1 MSSLGA
7 KIKDILHSDKDT
19 TSETSHHPPG
29 SFPTEEMEPSETHEG
44 YSKGYEHNKLHKADD
59 PRGHAHKDSGVGFTE
74 PNDPT
79 SYKPSNEPISERRDD
94 PLDRTTDTTT
104 TAGTTTAGTTTAGTT
119 TAGTT
124 TAGTTTAGTTTAG
137 TAATGT
143 TAAGGLGDTSKIP
156 ATEGATG
163 ATAPFTQDHPY
174 WGDLPS
180 GGVHNTVIGHGSPED
195 ENTRHRAVHSGATE
209 PTQSAGTLESG
220 TFLHRHD
227 RDTTSST
234 TNPTDA
240 QRTTQET
247 PSETSGSRFNEGLA
261 GAGAAGAGV
270 LGAHELE
277 KRRHADDTQTPSKAD
292 QTTDKSHEEHKGRS
306 FPLLGKDHKEKEAHH
321 KEKETH
327 HKEDKHAKEHKESKL
342 GALFHRKDKA
352 ETEAKADQEA
362 DQEKH
367 GHSKPALAA
376 AGAAWGASSTGKGHD
391 DKTQRDVTDASGTR
405 GATQYPASGL
415 DSTRDYSAQPTGT
428 TQQLHQQDSSHRGA
442 GLATGAAAGV
452 GAGALASHYAQRSD
466 NDRTGTGYDSQSY
479 DPSTST
485 RDPTSQTYQQ
495 QGSHG
500 DHSLAKGTAAGLGAG
515 TLASHSGQHSSSNQP
530 STLGATSAY
539 GAQPDQPANYSHKDP
554 VGQTSQHDS
563 HRGAGLAAGTAAGL
577 GAGALASRSGR
588 EHETTGQHTG
598 DSTRGLESQGNQSAY
613 SSTNPASQYEQ
624 HDSHRGAGLAAGTA
638 AGLSAG
644 ALASRSGR
652 EHETTGPS
660 GLDSNR
666 GLESQT
672 TQPGYSSTNPTSQYQ
687 QDNSHHGAGLATG
700 AAAGLGAGALT
711 SRSGRDHHSDQPT
724 GLDSNRSLE
733 SQATQPTFTSTRD
746 PTSQFYQQEGSHRGA
761 GLATGAAAGL
771 GAGALASHES
781 SKRDEDRYLSND
793 GSRTAQPG
801 TTGTTSTGAGLGTS
815 SSAFDS
821 SHNEPSRKSE
831 HSQRSTGSHHSTLA
845 ENANAGK
852 YNTLASGTP
861 SGVAYD
867 DDLVTSRSSQQPT
880 SEKKDDS
887 HFGAKAAGLGAAAAG
902 AGTAAALSRNKDE
915 KPVED
920 KIREEPEAERKL
932 DQTES
937 HKPITG
943 SVAPQ
948 VGTNK
953 PVIHKCQKCGEDNDI
968 SKYFTSNS
976 GKI

>member
-7 KIKDILHSDKDT
+7 KIKDILHSDESKDT
-19 TSETSHHPPG
+19 TTETSHHPPG
-29 SFPTEEMEPSETHEG
+29 SFPTEEMEPSETHQG

-74 PNDPT
+74 SNDPT

-104 TAGTTTAGTTTAGTT
+104 TAGTTTAGTT
-119 TAGTT
+119 
-124 TAGTTTAGTTTAG
+124 
-137 TAATGT
+137 ATGT

-163 ATAPFTQDHPY
+163 AAAPSTQDHPY

-195 ENTRHRAVHSGATE
+195 ENARHRAVYSGATE
-209 PTQSAGTLESG
+209 PTRTAGTLESG
-220 TFLHRHD
+220 TFLHRND

-240 QRTTQET
+240 QRTTQES
-247 PSETSGSRFNEGLA
+247 PSQTSGSHFNEGVA
-261 GAGAAGAGV
+261 GVGAAGAGA
-270 LGAHELE
+270 LGAHELN
-277 KRRHADDTQTPSKAD
+277 KHRHADDTQTPSKVE
-292 QTTDKSHEEHKGRS
+292 QTTDKSHDEHKGRS
-306 FPLLGKDHKEKEAHH
+306 FPLLGKDHKD
-321 KEKETH
+321 KETH
-327 HKEDKHAKEHKESKL
+327 HKEDKHAKEPKESKL
-342 GALFHRKDKA
+342 GALFHRKDKT
-352 ETEAKADQEA
+352 ETEAKAEQEA
-362 DQEKH
+362 DQERH

-376 AGAAWGASSTGKGHD
+376 AGAAWGANTAGRGHD
-391 DKTQRDVTDASGTR
+391 DKTQRDVTDPSGTR

-415 DSTRDYSAQPTGT
+415 DSTRDYSTQPTGT
-428 TQQLHQQDSSHRGA
+428 TQQDSSHRGA

-452 GAGALASHYAQRSD
+452 GAGALASHYAQRSE

-479 DPSTST
+479 HPSGTST
-485 RDPTSQTYQQ
+485 RDTTSQTYQQ

-530 STLGATSAY
+530 STLGSSSAY
-539 GAQPDQPANYSHKDP
+539 GAPPDQPANFSHKDP

-598 DSTRGLESQGNQSAY
+598 LDSNRGLESQGNQSAY
-613 SSTNPASQYEQ
+613 SSSNPTSQYEQ
-624 HDSHRGAGLAAGTA
+624 HDSNRGTGLAAGTA
-638 AGLSAG
+638 AGLGAG

-652 EHETTGPS
+652 EHESTGQS
-660 GLDSNR
+660 GLDSSR
-666 GLESQT
+666 GLSSQT
-672 TQPGYSSTNPTSQYQ
+672 TQPGYSSTKPASQHQ

-700 AAAGLGAGALT
+700 AAAGLGAGALA
-711 SRSGRDHHSDQPT
+711 SRSSRDHHSDQPT
-724 GLDSNRSLE
+724 GIDSNRGFE
-733 SQATQPTFTSTRD
+733 SQTTQPTSKSTRD
-746 PTSQFYQQEGSHRGA
+746 PTSQSYQQEGSHRGA

-771 GAGALASHES
+771 GAGAPASHGS
-781 SKRDEDRYLSND
+781 NKRDEDQYLSND
-793 GSRTAQPG
+793 GSQTAQPG
-801 TTGTTSTGAGLGTS
+801 TTGTTGTGAGLGTS

-821 SHNEPSRKSE
+821 SHHEPSRKSE

-867 DDLVTSRSSQQPT
+867 DDLSTSRSSQQPA
-880 SEKKDDS
+880 SQKKDDS
-887 HFGAKAAGLGAAAAG
+887 HFGTKAAGLGAAAAG

-920 KIREEPEAERKL
+920 KIREEPETERKL
-932 DQTES
+932 DQSET
-937 HKPITG
+937 HRPITG
-943 SVAPQ
+943 AVAPQ

>member
-7 KIKDILHSDKDT
+7 KIKDILHSDDKDT
-19 TSETSHHPPG
+19 TTETSHHPPG
-29 SFPTEEMEPSETHEG
+29 SFPTEEMEPSETHQG

-59 PRGHAHKDSGVGFTE
+59 PRGHAHKDSGVDFTE
-74 PNDPT
+74 SNDPT

-94 PLDRTTDTTT
+94 PVDRTTDT
-104 TAGTTTAGTTTAGTT
+104 
-119 TAGTT
+119 
-124 TAGTTTAGTTTAG
+124 TTTAGTTTAG

-163 ATAPFTQDHPY
+163 AAAPSTQDHPY

-195 ENTRHRAVHSGATE
+195 ENARHRAVHSGGTE
-209 PTQSAGTLESG
+209 PTRTADTLESG
-220 TFLHRHD
+220 TFLHRND
-227 RDTTSST
+227 RDNTSST
-234 TNPTDA
+234 TNPTDT
-240 QRTTQET
+240 QRTTQEN
-247 PSETSGSRFNEGLA
+247 PSQTSGSHFNEGVA
-261 GAGAAGAGV
+261 GVGAAGAGA
-270 LGAHELE
+270 LGAHELN
-277 KRRHADDTQTPSKAD
+277 KRRHADDTQTPTKVD
-292 QTTDKSHEEHKGRS
+292 QTTDKTDDEHKGRS
-306 FPLLGKDHKEKEAHH
+306 FPLLGKDHKDKET
-321 KEKETH
+321 TH
-327 HKEDKHAKEHKESKL
+327 HKEDKHAKEPKESKL
-342 GALFHRKDKA
+342 GALFHRKDKT

-362 DQEKH
+362 DQERH
-367 GHSKPALAA
+367 GRSKPALAA
-376 AGAAWGASSTGKGHD
+376 AGAAWGANTAGKGHD
-391 DKTQRDVTDASGTR
+391 DKTQRDVTDTR

-415 DSTRDYSAQPTGT
+415 DSTRDYGTQPTGT
-428 TQQLHQQDSSHRGA
+428 TQQQESSHRGA

-452 GAGALASHYAQRSD
+452 GAGALASHYAQLSD
-466 NDRTGTGYDSQSY
+466 NDRTGAGYDSQSSN
-479 DPSTST
+479 PSGTST
-485 RDPTSQTYQQ
+485 RDPTSQTYQ

-530 STLGATSAY
+530 STLGSSSAY
-539 GAQPDQPANYSHKDP
+539 GAQPDQPANFSHKGP

-598 DSTRGLESQGNQSAY
+598 LESNRGLESQGNQSAY
-613 SSTNPASQYEQ
+613 SSANPTSQYEQ
-624 HDSHRGAGLAAGTA
+624 HDSHRGTGLAAGTA
-638 AGLSAG
+638 AGLGAG

-652 EHETTGPS
+652 DHETTGQS
-660 GLDSNR
+660 GLDSSR
-666 GLESQT
+666 GLSSQT
-672 TQPGYSSTNPTSQYQ
+672 TQPGYSSTNPTSQHQ
-687 QDNSHHGAGLATG
+687 QDNSHHSAGLATG
-700 AAAGLGAGALT
+700 AAAGLGAGALV

-724 GLDSNRSLE
+724 GLDSNRGFE
-733 SQATQPTFTSTRD
+733 SQTTQPTSTSTRD
-746 PTSQFYQQEGSHRGA
+746 PTSQSYQQEGSHRGA

-781 SKRDEDRYLSND
+781 NKRDEDRYLSND

-801 TTGTTSTGAGLGTS
+801 TTGTTGTGTNTGLGTS

-821 SHNEPSRKSE
+821 SHHEPSRQSE
-831 HSQRSTGSHHSTLA
+831 QSQRSTGSHHSTLA

-867 DDLVTSRSSQQPT
+867 DDLSTSHSSQQPA
-880 SEKKDDS
+880 SEKKDN
-887 HFGAKAAGLGAAAAG
+887 HFGTKAAGLGAAAPG
-902 AGTAAALSRNKDE
+902 AGTATALSRNKDE

-920 KIREEPEAERKL
+920 KIREEPETERKL

-937 HKPITG
+937 HRPITG
-943 SVAPQ
+943 AVAPQ

-968 SKYFTSNS
+968 SKYFTSDS
-976 GKI
+976 GNI

>member
-7 KIKDILHSDKDT
+7 KIKDILHSDESKDT
-19 TSETSHHPPG
+19 TTKTSHHPPG
-29 SFPTEEMEPSETHEG
+29 SFPTEEMEPSETHQG
-44 YSKGYEHNKLHKADD
+44 YSKGYEHEHNKLHKADD

-74 PNDPT
+74 PNEPT

-94 PLDRTTDTTT
+94 PLDRTADTTT

-119 TAGTT
+119 GA
-124 TAGTTTAGTTTAG
+124 
-137 TAATGT
+137 

-156 ATEGATG
+156 ATESATG
-163 ATAPFTQDHPY
+163 AAAPSTQDHPY

-195 ENTRHRAVHSGATE
+195 ENARHRAVHSGATE
-209 PTQSAGTLESG
+209 PTRTAGTLESG
-220 TFLHRHD
+220 TFLHRND

-234 TNPTDA
+234 TNPPDA
-240 QRTTQET
+240 QRTTQDNPT
-247 PSETSGSRFNEGLA
+247 QTSDSHFKEGVA
-261 GAGAAGAGV
+261 GAGAAGAGA
-270 LGAHELE
+270 LGAHELS
-277 KRRHADDTQTPSKAD
+277 KHRHDDETQTPSKVD
-292 QTTDKSHEEHKGRS
+292 QTTDKSHDEHKGRS
-306 FPLLGKDHKEKEAHH
+306 FPLLGKDHKEKE
-321 KEKETH
+321 TH
-327 HKEDKHAKEHKESKL
+327 HKEEKPKEHKESKL
-342 GALFHRKDKA
+342 GALFHRKDKT
-352 ETEAKADQEA
+352 ETEAKAEQEA

-376 AGAAWGASSTGKGHD
+376 AGAAWGASTAGKGYD
-391 DKTQRDVTDASGTR
+391 DKTQRDVTAQEPTGTR
-405 GATQYPASGL
+405 SATQYPASGL
-415 DSTRDYSAQPTGT
+415 DSARDYSSQPAST
-428 TQQLHQQDSSHRGA
+428 TQQQPQQQDSSHRGA

-466 NDRTGTGYDSQSY
+466 NDRIGTGYDSQSY
-479 DPSTST
+479 DPSSTST

-500 DHSLAKGTAAGLGAG
+500 DHDLAKGTAAGLGAG
-515 TLASHSGQHSSSNQP
+515 SLASHSSSNQP
-530 STLGATSAY
+530 STLGSSPAY

-588 EHETTGQHTG
+588 EHETTGQQTG
-598 DSTRGLESQGNQSAY
+598 LDSNRGLESQGNQYAY
-613 SSTNPASQYEQ
+613 SSTNPTSQSEQ
-624 HDSHRGAGLAAGTA
+624 HDSHRGAGLAAGL
-638 AGLSAG
+638 GAG

-652 EHETTGPS
+652 EHETTGQS
-660 GLDSNR
+660 GLDSSR
-666 GLESQT
+666 GLSSET
-672 TQPGYSSTNPTSQYQ
+672 TQPGYSSTNPTSQHQ
-687 QDNSHHGAGLATG
+687 QDSSHHGAGLATG
-700 AAAGLGAGALT
+700 AAAGLGAGALA
-711 SRSGRDHHSDQPT
+711 SGSGRDHHSDQPA
-724 GLDSNRSLE
+724 GLDSNRGFE
-733 SQATQPTFTSTRD
+733 SHTTQPTSTSTRD
-746 PTSQFYQQEGSHRGA
+746 PTSQSYQQEGSHRGA

-781 SKRDEDRYLSND
+781 NKRDEDQYLSND

-801 TTGTTSTGAGLGTS
+801 ITGTTGTGAGLGTS

-821 SHNEPSRKSE
+821 SHHEPSRKSE

-867 DDLVTSRSSQQPT
+867 DDISTSRSSEQPT
-880 SEKKDDS
+880 SQKKDDS
-887 HFGAKAAGLGAAAAG
+887 HFGTKAAGLGAAAAG

-915 KPVED
+915 KPVEE
-920 KIREEPEAERKL
+920 KIREEPETERKL

-937 HKPITG
+937 HRPITG
-943 SVAPQ
+943 AVAPQ
-948 VGTNK
+948 IGTNK

-968 SKYFTSNS
+968 SKYFTSNT

>member
-1 MSSLGA
+1 MSSLSA
-7 KIKDILHSDKDT
+7 KIKDILHSDESKDT
-19 TSETSHHPPG
+19 TTETSHHPPG
-29 SFPTEEMEPSETHEG
+29 SFPTEEMEPSETHQG
-44 YSKGYEHNKLHKADD
+44 YSKGYEHNKLHKAED

-74 PNDPT
+74 SNDPT

-104 TAGTTTAGTTTAGTT
+104 AAGTAP
-119 TAGTT
+119 
-124 TAGTTTAGTTTAG
+124 AGTTTAG

-156 ATEGATG
+156 ATEDATG
-163 ATAPFTQDHPY
+163 AAAPSTQDHPY

-195 ENTRHRAVHSGATE
+195 ENARHRAVHSGATE
-209 PTQSAGTLESG
+209 PTRTSGTLESG
-220 TFLHRHD
+220 TFLHRND

-240 QRTTQET
+240 QRTTQED
-247 PSETSGSRFNEGLA
+247 PSQTSGSRFNEGLA
-261 GAGAAGAGV
+261 GAGAAGAGA
-270 LGAHELE
+270 LGAHELN
-277 KRRHADDTQTPSKAD
+277 KRRQADDTQTPSKVD
-292 QTTDKSHEEHKGRS
+292 QTTDKSHDEHKGRS
-306 FPLLGKDHKEKEAHH
+306 FPLLGKDHKDKETHH

-327 HKEDKHAKEHKESKL
+327 HKEDKHAKEPKESKL
-342 GALFHRKDKA
+342 GALFHRKDKT
-352 ETEAKADQEA
+352 EMEAKAEQEA
-362 DQEKH
+362 DQERH

-376 AGAAWGASSTGKGHD
+376 AGAAWGANTAGKGYD
-391 DKTQRDVTDASGTR
+391 DKTQRDVTATR
-405 GATQYPASGL
+405 ATQYPASGL
-415 DSTRDYSAQPTGT
+415 DSTRDYSTQPTGT
-428 TQQLHQQDSSHRGA
+428 TQQESSHRGA

-466 NDRTGTGYDSQSY
+466 NDRTGTTGTGYDSQSY
-479 DPSTST
+479 DPSSTST
-485 RDPTSQTYQQ
+485 RDPTSQTYQ

-530 STLGATSAY
+530 STLGLSSAY
-539 GAQPDQPANYSHKDP
+539 GAQPDQPANFSHKDP

-588 EHETTGQHTG
+588 EHETTGQQTG
-598 DSTRGLESQGNQSAY
+598 LDSSRGLESQGNHSTY
-613 SSTNPASQYEQ
+613 SSTNPTSQYEQ

-638 AGLSAG
+638 AGLGAG
-644 ALASRSGR
+644 ALASRSG
-652 EHETTGPS
+652 
-660 GLDSNR
+660 
-666 GLESQT
+666 
-672 TQPGYSSTNPTSQYQ
+672 
-687 QDNSHHGAGLATG
+687 
-700 AAAGLGAGALT
+700 
-711 SRSGRDHHSDQPT
+711 HHSDQPT
-724 GLDSNRSLE
+724 GLDSSRGLE
-733 SQATQPTFTSTRD
+733 SQPTQPTSTSTRD
-746 PTSQFYQQEGSHRGA
+746 PTSQSYQQEGSHRGA
-761 GLATGAAAGL
+761 GLAAGTAAGL
-771 GAGALASHES
+771 GAGALASHGS
-781 SKRDEDRYLSND
+781 NKRDEDRYLSND

-801 TTGTTSTGAGLGTS
+801 TTGTTGTGTGLGTS

-821 SHNEPSRKSE
+821 SHHEPSRQSE
-831 HSQRSTGSHHSTLA
+831 HSQRSTDSHHSTLA

-867 DDLVTSRSSQQPT
+867 DDLSTSRSTAQPT
-880 SEKKDDS
+880 TQKKDDS

-915 KPVED
+915 KPVEE
-920 KIREEPEAERKL
+920 KIREEPETERKL

-943 SVAPQ
+943 AVAPQ

-968 SKYFTSNS
+968 SKYFTSDS

>member
-7 KIKDILHSDKDT
+7 KIKDILHSDESKDT
-19 TSETSHHPPG
+19 TTETSHHPPG
-29 SFPTEEMEPSETHEG
+29 SFPTEEMEPSESHQG

-59 PRGHAHKDSGVGFTE
+59 PRGHAHKDSGIGFTE
-74 PNDPT
+74 LNDPT
-79 SYKPSNEPISERRDD
+79 SFKPSNEPISERRDV
-94 PLDRTTDTTT
+94 PLDRTTDT
-104 TAGTTTAGTTTAGTT
+104 TT

-156 ATEGATG
+156 ATGA
-163 ATAPFTQDHPY
+163 AASSTQDHPY

-195 ENTRHRAVHSGATE
+195 ENARHRAVHSGATE
-209 PTQSAGTLESG
+209 PTRTAGTLESG
-220 TFLHRHD
+220 TFLHRND

-240 QRTTQET
+240 QRITQEN
-247 PSETSGSRFNEGLA
+247 PSQTSGSRFNEGLA
-261 GAGAAGAGV
+261 GAGAAGAGA
-270 LGAHELE
+270 LGAHELN
-277 KRRHADDTQTPSKAD
+277 KRHHADDTQTVDP
-292 QTTDKSHEEHKGRS
+292 TTDKPQDEHKGRA
-306 FPLLGKDHKEKEAHH
+306 FPLLGKDHKEKETHH

-327 HKEDKHAKEHKESKL
+327 HKEDKHAKEPKESKL
-342 GALFHRKDKA
+342 GALFHRKDKT
-352 ETEAKADQEA
+352 ETEAKAEQEA
-362 DQEKH
+362 DQERH
-367 GHSKPALAA
+367 GHTKPALAA
-376 AGAAWGASSTGKGHD
+376 AGAAWGANTAGKGYD
-391 DKTQRDVTDASGTR
+391 DKTQRDVTDTR

-415 DSTRDYSAQPTGT
+415 DSTRDYSTQPTS
-428 TQQLHQQDSSHRGA
+428 TQQPHQQDSSHRGA

-479 DPSTST
+479 DPSGTST

-495 QGSHG
+495 GSQG
-500 DHSLAKGTAAGLGAG
+500 DHSLSKGTAAGLGAG

-530 STLGATSAY
+530 SILGSSSAY
-539 GAQPDQPANYSHKDP
+539 GAQPDQPANFSHKDP

-563 HRGAGLAAGTAAGL
+563 HRGAGIAAGTAAGL

-598 DSTRGLESQGNQSAY
+598 LDSNRGLESQGNQSAY
-613 SSTNPASQYEQ
+613 RSSIPTSQYEQ
-624 HDSHRGAGLAAGTA
+624 HDSHRGPGLAAGTA
-638 AGLSAG
+638 AGLGAG

-652 EHETTGPS
+652 EHETTGQS
-660 GLDSNR
+660 GLDSSR
-666 GLESQT
+666 GLSSQT
-672 TQPGYSSTNPTSQYQ
+672 IQPGYSSTDPTSQHQ
-687 QDNSHHGAGLATG
+687 QDSSHHGAGLATG
-700 AAAGLGAGALT
+700 AATGLGAGALA
-711 SRSGRDHHSDQPT
+711 SRSGRDHHSEQPS
-724 GLDSNRSLE
+724 GLDSNRGFE
-733 SQATQPTFTSTRD
+733 SQSTQPTSTSTRD
-746 PTSQFYQQEGSHRGA
+746 PTSQSHQQDSSHRGA

-781 SKRDEDRYLSND
+781 NKRDEDRYLSND
-793 GSRTAQPG
+793 GSRTAQTG
-801 TTGTTSTGAGLGTS
+801 TTGAGAGLGTS

-821 SHNEPSRKSE
+821 SHHEPSRKSE
-831 HSQRSTGSHHSTLA
+831 HSQRSTSSHHSTLA

-867 DDLVTSRSSQQPT
+867 DDLSTSRSSEQPT
-880 SEKKDDS
+880 FQKKEDS
-887 HFGAKAAGLGAAAAG
+887 HFGTKAAGLGAAAAG

-920 KIREEPEAERKL
+920 KIREEPQTERKL
-932 DQTES
+932 DQSES
-937 HKPITG
+937 HRPITG
-943 SVAPQ
+943 AVAPQ

-953 PVIHKCQKCGEDNDI
+953 PIIHKCQKCGEDNDI

>member
-7 KIKDILHSDKDT
+7 KIKDILHSDESKDT
-19 TSETSHHPPG
+19 TTETSHHPPG
-29 SFPTEEMEPSETHEG
+29 SFPTEEMEPSETHQG

-74 PNDPT
+74 SNDPT

-94 PLDRTTDTTT
+94 PLDRT
-104 TAGTTTAGTTTAGTT
+104 
-119 TAGTT
+119 
-124 TAGTTTAGTTTAG
+124 TTTAG

-156 ATEGATG
+156 ATESSTG
-163 ATAPFTQDHPY
+163 AAAPSTQDHPY

-195 ENTRHRAVHSGATE
+195 ENARHRAVHSGATE
-209 PTQSAGTLESG
+209 PTRTAGTLESG
-220 TFLHRHD
+220 TFLHRND

-234 TNPTDA
+234 TDPIDA
-240 QRTTQET
+240 QRTTQEN
-247 PSETSGSRFNEGLA
+247 PSQTSGSRFNESLA
-261 GAGAAGAGV
+261 GAGAAGAGA
-270 LGAHELE
+270 LGAHELN
-277 KRRHADDTQTPSKAD
+277 KRRHDDDTQTPSKVD
-292 QTTDKSHEEHKGRS
+292 QTTDKSHDEHKDRS

-321 KEKETH
+321 KDKETH
-327 HKEDKHAKEHKESKL
+327 HKEDKHAKEPKESKL
-342 GALFHRKDKA
+342 GALFHRKDKT
-352 ETEAKADQEA
+352 ETEAKAEQEA
-362 DQEKH
+362 DQERH

-376 AGAAWGASSTGKGHD
+376 AGAAWGANTAGRGHD
-391 DKTQRDVTDASGTR
+391 DKTQRDVTDTR

-415 DSTRDYSAQPTGT
+415 DSTRDYSTQPTGT
-428 TQQLHQQDSSHRGA
+428 TQQDSSHRGA

-466 NDRTGTGYDSQSY
+466 NDRTGPTGTGYDSQSY
-479 DPSTST
+479 NPSGTST
-485 RDPTSQTYQQ
+485 RDPTAQTYQQ

-530 STLGATSAY
+530 STLGSSSAY
-539 GAQPDQPANYSHKDP
+539 GAQPDQPANFSHKDP
-554 VGQTSQHDS
+554 VGQTSQHDSHHGAGLAAGTAAGLGAGALASRSGREHETTGQHTGLNSNRGLESQGNQSAYSSSIPTSQYEQHDS

-588 EHETTGQHTG
+588 EHETTGQ
-598 DSTRGLESQGNQSAY
+598 
-613 SSTNPASQYEQ
+613 
-624 HDSHRGAGLAAGTA
+624 
-638 AGLSAG
+638 
-644 ALASRSGR
+644 
-652 EHETTGPS
+652 S
-660 GLDSNR
+660 GLDSSR
-666 GLESQT
+666 GLSSQT
-672 TQPGYSSTNPTSQYQ
+672 TEPGYSSANPTSQHQ

-700 AAAGLGAGALT
+700 AAAGLGAGALA
-711 SRSGRDHHSDQPT
+711 SRSGRDHHSEQPS
-724 GLDSNRSLE
+724 GLDSSRGFE
-733 SQATQPTFTSTRD
+733 PQTTQPTSTSTRD
-746 PTSQFYQQEGSHRGA
+746 PTSQSYQQEGSHRGA

-781 SKRDEDRYLSND
+781 NKRDEDRYLSND

-801 TTGTTSTGAGLGTS
+801 ATGTGAGLGTS

-821 SHNEPSRKSE
+821 SHHGPSRQSE

-867 DDLVTSRSSQQPT
+867 VDVSTSRSSQQPSST
-880 SEKKDDS
+880 QKDDS
-887 HFGAKAAGLGAAAAG
+887 HFGTKAAGLGAAAAG
-902 AGTAAALSRNKDE
+902 AGTAAVVSRNKDE

-920 KIREEPEAERKL
+920 KIREEPETERKV

-937 HKPITG
+937 HRPITG
-943 SVAPQ
+943 AVAPQ

-953 PVIHKCQKCGEDNDI
+953 PVIHKCEKCGEDNDI

>member
-1 MSSLGA
+1 MSLSA
-7 KIKDILHSDKDT
+7 KIKDILHSDESKDT
-19 TSETSHHPPG
+19 TTETSHHPPG

-74 PNDPT
+74 SNDPT

-94 PLDRTTDTTT
+94 PLGRSTDTTT

-124 TAGTTTAGTTTAG
+124 TAGTT
-137 TAATGT
+137 AAGT

-163 ATAPFTQDHPY
+163 AAAPSTQDHPY

-195 ENTRHRAVHSGATE
+195 ENARHRAVHSGATE
-209 PTQSAGTLESG
+209 PTRTAGTLESG
-220 TFLHRHD
+220 TFLHRND

-234 TNPTDA
+234 TNPHDA
-240 QRTTQET
+240 QRSTQEN
-247 PSETSGSRFNEGLA
+247 PSQTSGSHFNEGVA
-261 GAGAAGAGV
+261 GVGAAGAGA
-270 LGAHELE
+270 LGAHELN
-277 KRRHADDTQTPSKAD
+277 KRRHADDTQTPSKVD
-292 QTTDKSHEEHKGRS
+292 QTTDKTHDEHKGRS
-306 FPLLGKDHKEKEAHH
+306 FPLLGKDHKD
-321 KEKETH
+321 KETH
-327 HKEDKHAKEHKESKL
+327 HKEDKHAKEPKESKL
-342 GALFHRKDKA
+342 GALFHRNDKT

-362 DQEKH
+362 DQERH

-376 AGAAWGASSTGKGHD
+376 AGAAWGANTAGRGHD
-391 DKTQRDVTDASGTR
+391 DKTQRDATAQEPTGTR

-415 DSTRDYSAQPTGT
+415 DSTRDYSSQPATGT
-428 TQQLHQQDSSHRGA
+428 TQQPHQQDSSHRGA
-442 GLATGAAAGV
+442 GLATGAAAGI
-452 GAGALASHYAQRSD
+452 GAGALASHYAQRSE
-466 NDRTGTGYDSQSY
+466 NDRTGTTGTGYDSQSY
-479 DPSTST
+479 DPSRTSS

-495 QGSHG
+495 QSSYG

-530 STLGATSAY
+530 SALGSSSAY
-539 GAQPDQPANYSHKDP
+539 GAQPDQPANFSHKHP

-563 HRGAGLAAGTAAGL
+563 HRGTGLAAGTAAGL

-598 DSTRGLESQGNQSAY
+598 LDSSRGFESQGNQSAY
-613 SSTNPASQYEQ
+613 SSNNPTSQHQQ
-624 HDSHRGAGLAAGTA
+624 HDSHRGAGLSAGTA
-638 AGLSAG
+638 AGIGAG

-652 EHETTGPS
+652 DHETTGQS
-660 GLDSNR
+660 GLDSSR

-672 TQPGYSSTNPTSQYQ
+672 TQPGYTSTNPTSQHQ
-687 QDNSHHGAGLATG
+687 QGNSHHSTGLATG
-700 AAAGLGAGALT
+700 AAAGLGAGALA

-724 GLDSNRSLE
+724 GLDSNRGFE
-733 SQATQPTFTSTRD
+733 SQTTQPTSTSTRD
-746 PTSQFYQQEGSHRGA
+746 PTSQSYQQEESHRGA

-781 SKRDEDRYLSND
+781 NKRDEDRYLSND
-793 GSRTAQPG
+793 GSRTAQTG
-801 TTGTTSTGAGLGTS
+801 TTGTTTGTGAGFGTS

-821 SHNEPSRKSE
+821 SRHEPSRKSE

-867 DDLVTSRSSQQPT
+867 DDLSTSRSTQQPA
-880 SEKKDDS
+880 SQKKDD

-920 KIREEPEAERKL
+920 KIREEPETERKL
-932 DQTES
+932 DRDTES
-937 HKPITG
+937 HRPITG
-943 SVAPQ
+943 AVAPQ

-968 SKYFTSNS
+968 SKYFTSDS

>member
-1 MSSLGA
+1 MSLSA
-7 KIKDILHSDKDT
+7 KIKDILHSDESKDT
-19 TSETSHHPPG
+19 TTETSHHPPG

-74 PNDPT
+74 SNDPT

-94 PLDRTTDTTT
+94 PLGRSTDTTT
-104 TAGTTTAGTTTAGTT
+104 TAGTTTAGTTTA
-119 TAGTT
+119 
-124 TAGTTTAGTTTAG
+124 
-137 TAATGT
+137 GT

-163 ATAPFTQDHPY
+163 AAAPSTQDHPY

-195 ENTRHRAVHSGATE
+195 ENARHRAVHSGATE
-209 PTQSAGTLESG
+209 PTRAAGTLESG
-220 TFLHRHD
+220 TFLHRND

-234 TNPTDA
+234 TNPHDA
-240 QRTTQET
+240 QRSTQEN
-247 PSETSGSRFNEGLA
+247 PSQTSGSHFNEGVA
-261 GAGAAGAGV
+261 GVGAAGAGA
-270 LGAHELE
+270 LGAHELN
-277 KRRHADDTQTPSKAD
+277 KRRHADDTQTPSKVD
-292 QTTDKSHEEHKGRS
+292 QTTDKTHDEHKGRS
-306 FPLLGKDHKEKEAHH
+306 FPLLGKDHKD
-321 KEKETH
+321 KETH
-327 HKEDKHAKEHKESKL
+327 HKEDKHAKEPKESKL
-342 GALFHRKDKA
+342 GALFHRNDKT

-362 DQEKH
+362 DQERH

-376 AGAAWGASSTGKGHD
+376 AGAAWGANTAGRGHD
-391 DKTQRDVTDASGTR
+391 DKTQRDATAQEPTGTR
-405 GATQYPASGL
+405 GATQYPASGF
-415 DSTRDYSAQPTGT
+415 DSTRDYSSQPATGT
-428 TQQLHQQDSSHRGA
+428 TQQPHQQDSSHRGA
-442 GLATGAAAGV
+442 GLATGAAAGI
-452 GAGALASHYAQRSD
+452 GAGALASHYAQRSE
-466 NDRTGTGYDSQSY
+466 NDRTGTTGTGYDSQSY
-479 DPSTST
+479 DPSRTSS

-495 QGSHG
+495 QSSYG

-530 STLGATSAY
+530 SALGSSSAY
-539 GAQPDQPANYSHKDP
+539 GAQPDQTANFSHKHP

-563 HRGAGLAAGTAAGL
+563 HRGTGLAAGTAAGL

-598 DSTRGLESQGNQSAY
+598 LDSSRGFESQGNQSA
-613 SSTNPASQYEQ
+613 S
-624 HDSHRGAGLAAGTA
+624 
-638 AGLSAG
+638 
-644 ALASRSGR
+644 
-652 EHETTGPS
+652 
-660 GLDSNR
+660 
-666 GLESQT
+666 
-672 TQPGYSSTNPTSQYQ
+672 
-687 QDNSHHGAGLATG
+687 
-700 AAAGLGAGALT
+700 
-711 SRSGRDHHSDQPT
+711 
-724 GLDSNRSLE
+724 
-733 SQATQPTFTSTRD
+733 TSTRD
-746 PTSQFYQQEGSHRGA
+746 PTSQSYQQEGSHRGA

-781 SKRDEDRYLSND
+781 NKRDEDRYLSND
-793 GSRTAQPG
+793 GSRTAQTG
-801 TTGTTSTGAGLGTS
+801 TTGTTTGTGAGFGTS

-821 SHNEPSRKSE
+821 SRHEPSRKSE

-867 DDLVTSRSSQQPT
+867 DDLSTSRSTQQPA
-880 SEKKDDS
+880 SQKKDD

-902 AGTAAALSRNKDE
+902 AGTAAALPRNKDE

-920 KIREEPEAERKL
+920 KIREEPETERKL
-932 DQTES
+932 DRDTES
-937 HKPITG
+937 HRPITG
-943 SVAPQ
+943 AVAPQ

-968 SKYFTSNS
+968 SKYFTSDS

>member
-1 MSSLGA
+1 MSLSA
-7 KIKDILHSDKDT
+7 KIKDILHSDESKDT
-19 TSETSHHPPG
+19 TTETSHHPPG

-44 YSKGYEHNKLHKADD
+44 YSKGYEHNKLHKAED

-74 PNDPT
+74 SNDPT

-104 TAGTTTAGTTTAGTT
+104 TAGATTAGATTAGTTTAGTT

-124 TAGTTTAGTTTAG
+124 TAGT
-137 TAATGT
+137 TGT

-163 ATAPFTQDHPY
+163 AAAPSTQDHPY

-195 ENTRHRAVHSGATE
+195 ENARHRAVHFGDTE
-209 PTQSAGTLESG
+209 PTRTAGTLESA
-220 TFLHRHD
+220 TFLHRND
-227 RDTTSST
+227 RNTTSSA

-240 QRTTQET
+240 QRTTQEN
-247 PSETSGSRFNEGLA
+247 PSQTSGSRFTEGLA
-261 GAGAAGAGV
+261 GAGTAGAGA
-270 LGAHELE
+270 LGVHELS
-277 KRRHADDTQTPSKAD
+277 KRRHDDDTQTPSKVD
-292 QTTDKSHEEHKGRS
+292 QTTDETHDEHKGRS
-306 FPLLGKDHKEKEAHH
+306 FPLLGKDHKD
-321 KEKETH
+321 KETH
-327 HKEDKHAKEHKESKL
+327 HKEEKPKEHKESKL
-342 GALFHRKDKA
+342 GALFHRKDKT
-352 ETEAKADQEA
+352 ETEAKAEQEA
-362 DQEKH
+362 DQEKY

-376 AGAAWGASSTGKGHD
+376 AGAAWGANTAGRGHD
-391 DKTQRDVTDASGTR
+391 DKTQRDVTDPSGTR

-415 DSTRDYSAQPTGT
+415 DSTRDYSTQPTGT
-428 TQQLHQQDSSHRGA
+428 TQQQDSSHRGA

-466 NDRTGTGYDSQSY
+466 NDRTGTAGTGYDPQSY
-479 DPSTST
+479 DPSSTST
-485 RDPTSQTYQQ
+485 RDPTSQTYQK

-530 STLGATSAY
+530 STLGSSSAY
-539 GAQPDQPANYSHKDP
+539 GAQPDQPANYSHRDP

-598 DSTRGLESQGNQSAY
+598 IDSNRDLESQGNQSAY
-613 SSTNPASQYEQ
+613 SSTIPTSQYEQ

-638 AGLSAG
+638 AGLGAG

-652 EHETTGPS
+652 DHETTGHS
-660 GLDSNR
+660 GLDSSR
-666 GLESQT
+666 GLSSQT
-672 TQPGYSSTNPTSQYQ
+672 TEPGYSSTNPTSQHQ

-700 AAAGLGAGALT
+700 AAAGLGAGALA
-711 SRSGRDHHSDQPT
+711 SRSGHHSEQPT
-724 GLDSNRSLE
+724 GLDSSRGLE
-733 SQATQPTFTSTRD
+733 SQTSQPTSTSTRD
-746 PTSQFYQQEGSHRGA
+746 TTSQFYQQEGSHRGA
-761 GLATGAAAGL
+761 GLATGDAAGL

-781 SKRDEDRYLSND
+781 NKRDEDRYLSND
-793 GSRTAQPG
+793 GSRTAH
-801 TTGTTSTGAGLGTS
+801 TGATGTGAGLGTS
-815 SSAFDS
+815 Y
-821 SHNEPSRKSE
+821 HEPSRQSE

-861 SGVAYD
+861 SGIAYD
-867 DDLVTSRSSQQPT
+867 DDLSTNRSSQQPA
-880 SEKKDDS
+880 SEKKDG

-920 KIREEPEAERKL
+920 KIREEFVAERKL

-937 HKPITG
+937 HRPTTG
-943 SVAPQ
+943 AVAPQ

>member
-1 MSSLGA
+1 MSSLSA
-7 KIKDILHSDKDT
+7 KIKDILHSDESKDT
-19 TSETSHHPPG
+19 TTETSHHPPG
-29 SFPTEEMEPSETHEG
+29 SFPTEEMEPSETHQG
-44 YSKGYEHNKLHKADD
+44 YSKGYEQEHNKLHKADD

-104 TAGTTTAGTTTAGTT
+104 TAGTTTTGTTTAGTI
-119 TAGTT
+119 
-124 TAGTTTAGTTTAG
+124 
-137 TAATGT
+137 GT
-143 TAAGGLGDTSKIP
+143 TASGGLGNTSKIP

-163 ATAPFTQDHPY
+163 AAAPSSQDHPY

-195 ENTRHRAVHSGATE
+195 ENARHRAVHSGATE
-209 PTQSAGTLESG
+209 PTRTAGTLESG
-220 TFLHRHD
+220 TFLHRND
-227 RDTTSST
+227 RDTTSSIYS
-234 TNPTDA
+234 TDA
-240 QRTTQET
+240 QQTTQEN
-247 PSETSGSRFNEGLA
+247 PNQTSGSHFKEGVA
-261 GAGAAGAGV
+261 GAGAAGAGA
-270 LGAHELE
+270 LGAHELS
-277 KRRHADDTQTPSKAD
+277 KRRHDDETQTPSKVD
-292 QTTDKSHEEHKGRS
+292 QTTDKTHDEHKGRS
-306 FPLLGKDHKEKEAHH
+306 FPLLGKDHKEKE
-321 KEKETH
+321 TH
-327 HKEDKHAKEHKESKL
+327 HTEEKPKEHKESKL
-342 GALFHRKDKA
+342 GALFHRKDKT
-352 ETEAKADQEA
+352 ETEAKAEQEA

-376 AGAAWGASSTGKGHD
+376 AGAAWGASSAGKGHD
-391 DKTQRDVTDASGTR
+391 DKTQRDVTAQEPTGTR
-405 GATQYPASGL
+405 GATHYPASGL
-415 DSTRDYSAQPTGT
+415 DSTRDYSTQPTTDT
-428 TQQLHQQDSSHRGA
+428 TQQQDSSHRGA

-466 NDRTGTGYDSQSY
+466 NDRTGTAGAGYGAQSY
-479 DPSTST
+479 DPAGTST
-485 RDPTSQTYQQ
+485 RDPASQTYQQ

-530 STLGATSAY
+530 STLGGSSSAY

-554 VGQTSQHDS
+554 VGQTTQHDS
-563 HRGAGLAAGTAAGL
+563 HHGAGLAAGTAAGL

-598 DSTRGLESQGNQSAY
+598 LDSNRGLESQGNQSAY
-613 SSTNPASQYEQ
+613 SSTLPTSQYEQ
-624 HDSHRGAGLAAGTA
+624 QDSHRGAGLAAGTA
-638 AGLSAG
+638 AGLGAG
-644 ALASRSGR
+644 TMASRSGR
-652 EHETTGPS
+652 EHESTGQS
-660 GLDSNR
+660 GLDSSR
-666 GLESQT
+666 GLSSET
-672 TQPGYSSTNPTSQYQ
+672 IEPGHSSNLTSQHQ

-700 AAAGLGAGALT
+700 AAAGLGAGALA
-711 SRSGRDHHSDQPT
+711 SRSGHHSEQPT
-724 GLDSNRSLE
+724 GLDSSRSLE
-733 SQATQPTFTSTRD
+733 SQTTQPTSTSTRD
-746 PTSQFYQQEGSHRGA
+746 PTSQSYQQEGSHRGT

-781 SKRDEDRYLSND
+781 NKRDEDRYLSND
-793 GSRTAQPG
+793 GSRTAQ
-801 TTGTTSTGAGLGTS
+801 TGATSTDAGLGTS

-821 SHNEPSRKSE
+821 SRHEPSRKSE
-831 HSQRSTGSHHSTLA
+831 HSQRSTDSHHSTLA
-845 ENANAGK
+845 DNANAGK

-867 DDLVTSRSSQQPT
+867 DDLSTSRSSQQPA

-887 HFGAKAAGLGAAAAG
+887 HLGAKAAGLGAAAAG

-920 KIREEPEAERKL
+920 KIREEPETERKV

-937 HKPITG
+937 HRPITG
-943 SVAPQ
+943 AVEPQ

>member
-7 KIKDILHSDKDT
+7 KIKDILHSDDKDT
-19 TSETSHHPPG
+19 TTETSHHPPG
-29 SFPTEEMEPSETHEG
+29 SFPTEEMEPSETHQG

-74 PNDPT
+74 SNDPT
-79 SYKPSNEPISERRDD
+79 SDKPSNEPISERRDD
-94 PLDRTTDTTT
+94 PLDRTTD
-104 TAGTTTAGTTTAGTT
+104 TTTAGTT

-156 ATEGATG
+156 ATESSTG
-163 ATAPFTQDHPY
+163 AAAPSTQDHPY

-195 ENTRHRAVHSGATE
+195 ENARHRAVHSGATE
-209 PTQSAGTLESG
+209 PTRTSGTLESG

-240 QRTTQET
+240 QRTTQEN
-247 PSETSGSRFNEGLA
+247 PSQTSGSRFNEGLA
-261 GAGAAGAGV
+261 GAGAAGAGA
-270 LGAHELE
+270 LGAHELN
-277 KRRHADDTQTPSKAD
+277 KRRHANETQTVD
-292 QTTDKSHEEHKGRS
+292 QTTDKTHDEHKGRS
-306 FPLLGKDHKEKEAHH
+306 FPLLGKDHKEKETHH
-321 KEKETH
+321 KDKETH
-327 HKEDKHAKEHKESKL
+327 HKDDKHAKEPKESKL
-342 GALFHRKDKA
+342 GALFHRKDKT
-352 ETEAKADQEA
+352 ETEAKAEQEA
-362 DQEKH
+362 DQERH

-376 AGAAWGASSTGKGHD
+376 AGAAWGANTAGKGHD
-391 DKTQRDVTDASGTR
+391 DKTQRDVTDTR

-428 TQQLHQQDSSHRGA
+428 TQQDSSHRGA
-442 GLATGAAAGV
+442 GIATGAAAGV

-466 NDRTGTGYDSQSY
+466 NDRTGPTGTGYDPQSY
-479 DPSTST
+479 NPDGTST

-495 QGSHG
+495 HGSHG

-515 TLASHSGQHSSSNQP
+515 TLASHSGQHSSSNQH
-530 STLGATSAY
+530 STLGSSSAY

-554 VGQTSQHDS
+554 VGQTSQHGS
-563 HRGAGLAAGTAAGL
+563 HRGAGLAAGTAASLGAGALASRSGREHESIGQSGLDSSRGLSSQTIQPGYSSTNPTSQHQQDSSHHGACLATGTAAGL

-588 EHETTGQHTG
+588 
-598 DSTRGLESQGNQSAY
+598 
-613 SSTNPASQYEQ
+613 
-624 HDSHRGAGLAAGTA
+624 
-638 AGLSAG
+638 
-644 ALASRSGR
+644 
-652 EHETTGPS
+652 
-660 GLDSNR
+660 
-666 GLESQT
+666 
-672 TQPGYSSTNPTSQYQ
+672 
-687 QDNSHHGAGLATG
+687 
-700 AAAGLGAGALT
+700 
-711 SRSGRDHHSDQPT
+711 DHHSEQPT
-724 GLDSNRSLE
+724 GLDSNRGFE
-733 SQATQPTFTSTRD
+733 SQTTQPTSTSTHD
-746 PTSQFYQQEGSHRGA
+746 PTSQSYQQEGSHRGA

-781 SKRDEDRYLSND
+781 NKRDEDKYSSNES
-793 GSRTAQPG
+793 SRAAQSG
-801 TTGTTSTGAGLGTS
+801 TTGTTGTGAGFGTS

-821 SHNEPSRKSE
+821 SHHEPSRKSE
-831 HSQRSTGSHHSTLA
+831 HSQRSTGSHHSTLT

-867 DDLVTSRSSQQPT
+867 DDLSTSRSSEQPT
-880 SEKKDDS
+880 TQKKDDS
-887 HFGAKAAGLGAAAAG
+887 HFGTKAAGLGAAAAG

-920 KIREEPEAERKL
+920 KIREEPETERKL

-937 HKPITG
+937 HRPITG
-943 SVAPQ
+943 AVAPQ
-948 VGTNK
+948 VGINK

>member
-1 MSSLGA
+1 MSLSA
-7 KIKDILHSDKDT
+7 KIKDILHSDESKDT
-19 TSETSHHPPG
+19 TTETSHHPPG

-59 PRGHAHKDSGVGFTE
+59 PRG
-74 PNDPT
+74 
-79 SYKPSNEPISERRDD
+79 
-94 PLDRTTDTTT
+94 
-104 TAGTTTAGTTTAGTT
+104 
-119 TAGTT
+119 
-124 TAGTTTAGTTTAG
+124 
-137 TAATGT
+137 
-143 TAAGGLGDTSKIP
+143 DTSKIP

-163 ATAPFTQDHPY
+163 AAAPSTQDHPY

-195 ENTRHRAVHSGATE
+195 ENARRRAVHSGATE
-209 PTQSAGTLESG
+209 PTRTAGTLESG
-220 TFLHRHD
+220 TFLHRND
-227 RDTTSST
+227 RDTTSAT
-234 TNPTDA
+234 TNPHDA
-240 QRTTQET
+240 QRSTQEN
-247 PSETSGSRFNEGLA
+247 PSQKSDSHFNEGVA
-261 GAGAAGAGV
+261 GVGAAGAGA
-270 LGAHELE
+270 LGAHELN
-277 KRRHADDTQTPSKAD
+277 KRRHADDTQTPSKVD
-292 QTTDKSHEEHKGRS
+292 QTTDKTHDEHKGRS
-306 FPLLGKDHKEKEAHH
+306 FPLLGKDHKD
-321 KEKETH
+321 KETH
-327 HKEDKHAKEHKESKL
+327 HKEDKHAKEPKESKL
-342 GALFHRKDKA
+342 GALFHRNDKT
-352 ETEAKADQEA
+352 ETEAKAEQEA
-362 DQEKH
+362 DQERH

-376 AGAAWGASSTGKGHD
+376 AGAAWGANTAGRGHD
-391 DKTQRDVTDASGTR
+391 DKTQRDATAQEPTGTR

-415 DSTRDYSAQPTGT
+415 DSTRDYSSQPATGT
-428 TQQLHQQDSSHRGA
+428 TQQPHQQDSSHRGA
-442 GLATGAAAGV
+442 GLATGAAAGI
-452 GAGALASHYAQRSD
+452 GAGALASHYAQRSE
-466 NDRTGTGYDSQSY
+466 NDRTGTTGTGYDSQSY
-479 DPSTST
+479 DPSRTSS

-495 QGSHG
+495 QSSYG

-530 STLGATSAY
+530 SALGSSSAY
-539 GAQPDQPANYSHKDP
+539 GAQPDQPANFSHKHP

-563 HRGAGLAAGTAAGL
+563 HRGTGLAAGTAAGL

-598 DSTRGLESQGNQSAY
+598 LDSSRGFESQGNQSAY
-613 SSTNPASQYEQ
+613 SSNNPTSQHQQ
-624 HDSHRGAGLAAGTA
+624 HDSHRGAGLSAGTA
-638 AGLSAG
+638 AGIGAG

-652 EHETTGPS
+652 DHETTGQS
-660 GLDSNR
+660 GLDSSR

-672 TQPGYSSTNPTSQYQ
+672 TQPGYNPTSQHQ
-687 QDNSHHGAGLATG
+687 QGNSHHSTGLATG
-700 AAAGLGAGALT
+700 AAAGLGAGALA

-724 GLDSNRSLE
+724 GLDSNRGFE
-733 SQATQPTFTSTRD
+733 SQTTQPTSTSTRD
-746 PTSQFYQQEGSHRGA
+746 PTSQSYQQEGSHRGA

-781 SKRDEDRYLSND
+781 NKRDEDRYLSND
-793 GSRTAQPG
+793 GSRTAQTG
-801 TTGTTSTGAGLGTS
+801 TTGTTTGTGAGFGTS

-821 SHNEPSRKSE
+821 SRHEPSRKSE

-867 DDLVTSRSSQQPT
+867 DDLSTSRSTQQPA
-880 SEKKDDS
+880 SQKKDD

-920 KIREEPEAERKL
+920 KIREEPETERKL
-932 DQTES
+932 DRDTES
-937 HKPITG
+937 HRPITG
-943 SVAPQ
+943 AVAPQ

-968 SKYFTSNS
+968 SKYFTSDS

>member
-7 KIKDILHSDKDT
+7 KIKDILHSDDKDT
-19 TSETSHHPPG
+19 TTETSHHPPG
-29 SFPTEEMEPSETHEG
+29 SFPTEEMEPSETHQG
-44 YSKGYEHNKLHKADD
+44 YSKGYEHEHNKLHKAED

-74 PNDPT
+74 SNDPT

-119 TAGTT
+119 AAGTT
-124 TAGTTTAGTTTAG
+124 AAGTTAAGTTAAG
-137 TAATGT
+137 TAAPGT

-156 ATEGATG
+156 ATESSTG
-163 ATAPFTQDHPY
+163 AAAPSTQDHPY

-195 ENTRHRAVHSGATE
+195 ENARHRAVHSGATE
-209 PTQSAGTLESG
+209 PTRTAGTLESG
-220 TFLHRHD
+220 TFLHRND

-240 QRTTQET
+240 RRTTQEN
-247 PSETSGSRFNEGLA
+247 PSQTSGSRFNEDLA
-261 GAGAAGAGV
+261 GAGAAGAGA
-270 LGAHELE
+270 LGAHELN
-277 KRRHADDTQTPSKAD
+277 KHRHADDTQTPSKVD
-292 QTTDKSHEEHKGRS
+292 QTTDKSHDEHKGRS

-321 KEKETH
+321 KDKETH
-327 HKEDKHAKEHKESKL
+327 HKEEKHDKEPKESKL
-342 GALFHRKDKA
+342 GALFHRKDKT
-352 ETEAKADQEA
+352 ETEAKAEQEA
-362 DQEKH
+362 DQERH

-376 AGAAWGASSTGKGHD
+376 AGAAWGANTAGKGHD
-391 DKTQRDVTDASGTR
+391 EKTQRDVTGTR

-415 DSTRDYSAQPTGT
+415 DSTRDYSTQPTST
-428 TQQLHQQDSSHRGA
+428 TQQDSSHRGA

-466 NDRTGTGYDSQSY
+466 NDRAGTGYDSQSY
-479 DPSTST
+479 DPSSTST
-485 RDPTSQTYQQ
+485 RDPTSQIYQQ

-515 TLASHSGQHSSSNQP
+515 TLASHAGQHSSSNQP
-530 STLGATSAY
+530 STLGSSSAY
-539 GAQPDQPANYSHKDP
+539 GAQPDQPANFSHKDP

-588 EHETTGQHTG
+588 ENETIGQHTG
-598 DSTRGLESQGNQSAY
+598 LDSNRGLESQGNQSAY
-613 SSTNPASQYEQ
+613 TSTNPTQYEQ

-638 AGLSAG
+638 AGLGAG

-652 EHETTGPS
+652 DHESTGQS
-660 GLDSNR
+660 GLDSSR
-666 GLESQT
+666 GISSQT
-672 TQPGYSSTNPTSQYQ
+672 TEPEYSSTNPTSQHQ
-687 QDNSHHGAGLATG
+687 QDSSHHGAGLATG
-700 AAAGLGAGALT
+700 AAAGLGAGALA

-724 GLDSNRSLE
+724 GLDSSRGFE
-733 SQATQPTFTSTRD
+733 SQTTQPTSTPTRD
-746 PTSQFYQQEGSHRGA
+746 PTSQSYQQDSSHRGA

-781 SKRDEDRYLSND
+781 NKRDEDRYLSND

-801 TTGTTSTGAGLGTS
+801 TTGTTGTGAGLGTS

-821 SHNEPSRKSE
+821 SHHEPSRKSE

-867 DDLVTSRSSQQPT
+867 DDLSTSRSSEQPT
-880 SEKKDDS
+880 TQKNDDS
-887 HFGAKAAGLGAAAAG
+887 HFGTKAAGLGAAAAG

-920 KIREEPEAERKL
+920 KIREEPQTERKL
-932 DQTES
+932 DQSES
-937 HKPITG
+937 HRPITG
-943 SVAPQ
+943 AVAPQ

-953 PVIHKCQKCGEDNDI
+953 PVIHKCQKCGEENDI

>member
-1 MSSLGA
+1 MSLSA
-7 KIKDILHSDKDT
+7 KIKDILHSDESKDT
-19 TSETSHHPPG
+19 TTETSHHPPG

-74 PNDPT
+74 SNDPT

-94 PLDRTTDTTT
+94 PLGRSTDTTT

-119 TAGTT
+119 AAGTT
-124 TAGTTTAGTTTAG
+124 
-137 TAATGT
+137 AAGT

-163 ATAPFTQDHPY
+163 AAAPSTQDHPY

-195 ENTRHRAVHSGATE
+195 ENARHRAVHSGATE
-209 PTQSAGTLESG
+209 PTRTAGTLESG
-220 TFLHRHD
+220 TFLHRND

-234 TNPTDA
+234 TNPHDA
-240 QRTTQET
+240 QRSTQEN
-247 PSETSGSRFNEGLA
+247 PSQTSDSHFNEGVA
-261 GAGAAGAGV
+261 GVGAAGAGA
-270 LGAHELE
+270 LGAHELN
-277 KRRHADDTQTPSKAD
+277 KRRHADDTQTPSKVD
-292 QTTDKSHEEHKGRS
+292 QTTDKTHDEHKGRS
-306 FPLLGKDHKEKEAHH
+306 FPLLGKDHKD
-321 KEKETH
+321 KETH
-327 HKEDKHAKEHKESKL
+327 HKEDKHAKEPKESKL
-342 GALFHRKDKA
+342 GALFHRNDKT

-362 DQEKH
+362 DQERH

-376 AGAAWGASSTGKGHD
+376 AGAAWGANTAGRGHD
-391 DKTQRDVTDASGTR
+391 DKTQRD
-405 GATQYPASGL
+405 AT
-415 DSTRDYSAQPTGT
+415 AQEPTGII
-428 TQQLHQQDSSHRGA
+428 
-442 GLATGAAAGV
+442 AAS
-452 GAGALASHYAQRSD
+452 LLLRSE
-466 NDRTGTGYDSQSY
+466 NDRTGTTGTGYDSQSY
-479 DPSTST
+479 DPSRTSS

-495 QGSHG
+495 QGSYG

-530 STLGATSAY
+530 SALGSSSAY
-539 GAQPDQPANYSHKDP
+539 GAQPDQPANFSHKDP
-554 VGQTSQHDS
+554 HETTGQHTGLDSSRGLESQGNQSAYSSTNPTSQHQQHDS

-588 EHETTGQHTG
+588 DHETTGQ
-598 DSTRGLESQGNQSAY
+598 
-613 SSTNPASQYEQ
+613 
-624 HDSHRGAGLAAGTA
+624 
-638 AGLSAG
+638 
-644 ALASRSGR
+644 
-652 EHETTGPS
+652 S
-660 GLDSNR
+660 GLDSSR

-672 TQPGYSSTNPTSQYQ
+672 TQPGYTSTNPTSQHQ
-687 QDNSHHGAGLATG
+687 QGNSHHSTGLATG
-700 AAAGLGAGALT
+700 AAAGLGAGALA

-724 GLDSNRSLE
+724 GLDSNRGFE
-733 SQATQPTFTSTRD
+733 SQTTQPTSTSTRD
-746 PTSQFYQQEGSHRGA
+746 PTSQSYQQEGSHRGA

-781 SKRDEDRYLSND
+781 NKRDVDRYLSND
-793 GSRTAQPG
+793 GSRTAQTG
-801 TTGTTSTGAGLGTS
+801 TTGTTGITGTTGTGAGFGTS

-821 SHNEPSRKSE
+821 SRHEPSRKSE

-867 DDLVTSRSSQQPT
+867 DDLSTSRSTQQPA
-880 SEKKDDS
+880 SQKKDD

-915 KPVED
+915 KPV
-920 KIREEPEAERKL
+920 
-932 DQTES
+932 
-937 HKPITG
+937 
-943 SVAPQ
+943 
-948 VGTNK
+948 GTNK

-968 SKYFTSNS
+968 SKYFTSDS